1 MEVQDIKKKTKKQ
14 TKTTHKKTT
23 SENVLMTVN
32 YDKKTQWPLVL
43 QNMHY
48 TYIQGPQSQV

>member
-48 TYIQGPQSQV
+48 TYIQGPLSQV